1 MTDNNHLNVH
11 IDHDVA
17 VLTLNR
23 PEKLNAMD
31 ALTRV
36 ELAQTIRRIGTGE
49 LVRGIVLTGKGRA
62 FSSGEDLQ
70 TAPSSYDEV
79 REAFAS
85 FHDITRAILE
95 TKVPVIAAVNGI
107 AVGGA
112 SEVTLCCDFRIGT
125 PNAEYYQPEN
135 HRGII
140 ISNASSFLM
149 GRLVRNHAMRI
160 ILGSDRIN
168 ADEALRIGLLDEI
181 VAPETLLDRADEVI
195 RRWNSDP
202 RTTALHLD
210 LLRPRT
216 EEIEAA
222 FTREDNAAREAW
234 ESGAFTEGVERFWT
248 SKKAAS
254 TTPATS
260 N

>member
-11 IDHDVA
+11 LVHDVA

-95 TKVPVIAAVNGI
+95 TKVPVIAAVNGV